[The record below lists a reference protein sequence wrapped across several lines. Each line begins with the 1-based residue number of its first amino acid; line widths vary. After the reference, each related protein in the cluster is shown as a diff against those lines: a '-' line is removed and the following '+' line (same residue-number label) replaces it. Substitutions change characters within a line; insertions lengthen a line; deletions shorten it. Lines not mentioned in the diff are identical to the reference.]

1 MIQRESYLVFKVI
14 LHLFVTHLLKEN
26 LTIHFSNATWWFR
39 DGLKKEA
46 QTAKCP
52 WIKGRECSQIW
63 GTCNLKWTTH
73 DNDEDDGGNDQV
85 SNGDDENGG
94 DDDGDDDDNDNN
106 S

>member
-52 WIKGRECSQIW
+52 
-63 GTCNLKWTTH
+63 
-73 DNDEDDGGNDQV
+73 
-85 SNGDDENGG
+85 
-94 DDDGDDDDNDNN
+94 
-106 S
+106 